1 MPLIR
6 EWNLAVAPRRPRKPK
21 PEAFGPRLERLR
33 KARGLTQEE
42 LGDLVGLSNRM
53 VAYYER
59 DDADPPGPLLVDLAR
74 ALRVSTDE
82 MLGAKPLKEKA
93 SPKLARLLKKLQRV
107 EELPAADQRAVLK
120 FVDAL
125 VAAKRRTA

>member
-1 MPLIR
+1 MPVV
-6 EWNLAVAPRRPRKPK
+6 LAKERIL
-21 PEAFGPRLERLR
+21 EGFGPRLAALR

-59 DDADPPGPLLVDLAR
+59 DDADPPGPLIVDLAR

-93 SPKLARLLKKLQRV
+93 SPKRARLLKKLQRV
-107 EELPAADQRAVLK
+107 EDLPPADQRAVLK

-125 VAAKRRTA
+125 LTSRRRSA

>member
-1 MPLIR
+1 
-6 EWNLAVAPRRPRKPK
+6 
-21 PEAFGPRLERLR
+21 
-33 KARGLTQEE
+33 
-42 LGDLVGLSNRM
+42 M

-93 SPKLARLLKKLQRV
+93 SPRRARLLKKLQRV

-125 VAAKRRTA
+125 VTSTKRTI

>member
-6 EWNLAVAPRRPRKPK
+6 EWSLVAPRRPRKPK

-59 DDADPPGPLLVDLAR
+59 DDADPPGPLIVDLAR
-74 ALRVSTDE
+74 ALRISTDE

-93 SPKLARLLKKLQRV
+93 SPKRARLLKKLQRV
-107 EELPAADQRAVLK
+107 EDLPPADQRAVLK

-125 VAAKRRTA
+125 VASRRRTA

>member
-1 MPLIR
+1 
-6 EWNLAVAPRRPRKPK
+6 
-21 PEAFGPRLERLR
+21 
-33 KARGLTQEE
+33 
-42 LGDLVGLSNRM
+42 M

-59 DDADPPGPLLVDLAR
+59 DDADPPGPLPVDLAR

-93 SPKLARLLKKLQRV
+93 SPTRARVLKKLQRV
-107 EELPAADQRAVLK
+107 EELPAADQRAVLT

-125 VAAKRRTA
+125 VSSRRRSA